1 MHNTQQPT
9 ETATWKCLLSHEQS
23 MGIIKSAMLSNHSTI
38 RHTFILD
45 ALLTGD
51 IGEVVRLSVLTLAN
65 EQIGRSN
72 LDIPRVPYDKPVVP
86 ESPTVEEPAPQAVSE
101 KRNNRMEEVGIPYS
115 LDNEDD
121 L

>member
-1 MHNTQQPT
+1 
-9 ETATWKCLLSHEQS
+9 

-86 ESPTVEEPAPQAVSE
+86 DPVTNTVPSDEELISGP
-101 KRNNRMEEVGIPYS
+101 MEEIGYS
-115 LDNEDD
+115 LDDE
-121 L
+121 LPR